1 MSKTSRNDTV
11 WYPTVFMIILALVMT
26 LILAF
31 LEYGTKDRIQMLQN
45 EDFNKKLLYAMNI
58 PFEPS
63 DVDSIVANHIEV
75 RPIDFVDSPESFF
88 QSNYYV
94 YRDGS
99 DVLAVA
105 FPIKGK
111 ALWGTVDA
119 IVAMDKDLE
128 RMIGLDFVAHSET
141 PGLGGRI
148 DETWYKEQ
156 FREILLDSG
165 EKIYFVYPPASNAN
179 VEAISGATLTS
190 VSIKD
195 LLNDNI
201 ALIKENFKG
210 GL

>member
-11 WYPTVFMIILALVMT
+11 WYPTVFMVVLALVMT
-26 LILAF
+26 FVLAF
-31 LEYGTKDRIQMLQN
+31 LEFGTKERVESLKSI
-45 EDFNKKLLYAMNI
+45 EFNKKLLYAMNI
-58 PFEPS
+58 PFEE
-63 DVDSIVANHIEV
+63 DQVASIVSEHIEV
-75 RPIDFVDSPESFF
+75 KPIDFVDSPESFF
-88 QSNYYV
+88 QPNYYV

-99 DVLAVA
+99 EVVAIA

-119 IVAMDKDLE
+119 IVAMDKNLE
-128 RMIGLDFVAHSET
+128 KMIGLDFVAHSET

-148 DETWYKEQ
+148 DEAWYKEQ
-156 FREILLDSG
+156 FREITLDSG
-165 EKIYFVYPPASNAN
+165 DKIYFAYPPDSEAN

-201 ALIKENFKG
+201 ALIQEHFKG

>member
-88 QSNYYV
+88 PKQLLCISRWLGCACGRFSDQRQS
-94 YRDGS
+94 
-99 DVLAVA
+99 
-105 FPIKGK
+105 
-111 ALWGTVDA
+111 ALGY
-119 IVAMDKDLE
+119 
-128 RMIGLDFVAHSET
+128 
-141 PGLGGRI
+141 GRC
-148 DETWYKEQ
+148 D
-156 FREILLDSG
+156 RRNG
-165 EKIYFVYPPASNAN
+165 
-179 VEAISGATLTS
+179 
-190 VSIKD
+190 
-195 LLNDNI
+195 
-201 ALIKENFKG
+201 
-210 GL
+210 